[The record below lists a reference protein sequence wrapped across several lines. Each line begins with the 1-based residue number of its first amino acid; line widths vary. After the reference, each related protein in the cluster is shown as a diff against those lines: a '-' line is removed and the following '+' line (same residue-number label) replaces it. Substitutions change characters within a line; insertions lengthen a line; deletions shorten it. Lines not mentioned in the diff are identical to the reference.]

1 MSSPESTENGG
12 ATAGNDRVTRHETDA
27 EKAYWADFYARADFD
42 SGSSFSEL
50 VRSLPNIPGT
60 IIDIGAGQG
69 RDSLAFARGT
79 DAYVVGIDRSLQGV
93 QSAHHRAISDHLEGK
108 LQFHECDVT
117 DHDKITGIF
126 QEARKESS
134 TGNVLYYM
142 RFFLHSIPEDAQEA
156 LLLTISQDAQAGDMF
171 AAEFRTDKDEF
182 SSHEFGDSHY
192 RRYQNAAQF
201 SQNLKEKYGW
211 SNLVLEVES
220 TGLSPYKHEDPVL
233 YRVVVVR

>member
-1 MSSPESTENGG
+1 MISPAESESENS
-12 ATAGNDRVTRHETDA
+12 TASGDRVTWHETDA
-27 EKAYWADFYARADFD
+27 EKAYWADFYARAEFD

-50 VRSLPNIPGT
+50 VMNLPNLPAT

-79 DAYVVGIDRSLQGV
+79 EAFVIGIDRSLQGV
-93 QSAHHRAISDHLEGK
+93 QSAHHKAISDHLEGK

-126 QEARKESS
+126 QEARKESAS
-134 TGNVLYYM
+134 GNVLYYM
-142 RFFLHSIPEDAQEA
+142 RFFLHSIPEDTQES
-156 LLLTISQDAQAGDMF
+156 LLLTISQDAKEGDMF

-192 RRYQNAAQF
+192 RRYQNAEQF
-201 SQNLKEKYGW
+201 SGNLKEKYGW
-211 SNLVLEVES
+211 SNIVLELES
-220 TGLSPYKHEDPVL
+220 NGLSPYKHEDPVL
-233 YRVVVVR
+233 YRVVVIR

>member
-1 MSSPESTENGG
+1 MSSPAGSENEDL
-12 ATAGNDRVTRHETDA
+12 ASSNDRVTRHETDA

-50 VRSLPNIPGT
+50 VIGLSKSSGA

-79 DAYVVGIDRSLQGV
+79 GAFVIGIDRSLQGV
-93 QSAHHRAISDHLEGK
+93 QSAHHKAISDHLEGK

-126 QEARKESS
+126 QEARNESA

-142 RFFLHSIPEDAQEA
+142 RFFLHSIPGETQEA
-156 LLLTISQDAQAGDMF
+156 LLLTISQDAQPGDMF

-192 RRYQNAAQF
+192 RRYQNADLF
-201 SQNLKEKYGW
+201 SENLKEKYGW
-211 SNLVLEVES
+211 SNLILEVES
-220 TGLSPYKHEDPVL
+220 TGLSPYKNEDPVL
-233 YRVVVVR
+233 YRVVAIR